1 MKLIVKFNL
10 VLSLVFAIAF
20 VVAGFFTHA
29 LLQRNAKAEI
39 QENAR
44 IMIDSA
50 TAVRTYTSTQIKP
63 LLKTQMTY
71 TFMPQSVSAYSAN
84 EYFKLLR
91 NKYPDYSYK
100 EATLNPT
107 NPSDRATD
115 WEADIV
121 RLFRQAPDKTEVVDE
136 RDTPAGRAL
145 YIAKPLKIS
154 DPACLDCHDTPDRA
168 PRTVIEQ
175 YGSAN
180 GFGWKVGDIVAAQI
194 ITAPMTLPIQRAN
207 HAFTAFMLS
216 LAAVFVVLIVA
227 INASATSPFPTSRH
241 PGRTKSALSPSRSGA
256 CGRAWWK
263 PSRCWRTDFRAARAN
278 RASDG
283 LDLLPSWEAFYAV
296 SEEPRTFSFSFAG
309 VLLDCSRKRQE
320 KKGSAA
326 GGRS

>member
-20 VVAGFFTHA
+20 ILAGLFTHA

-39 QENAR
+39 EENAR

-50 TAVRTYTSTQIKP
+50 SAVRTYTSTQIKP

-91 NKYPDYSYK
+91 KKYPEYSYK

-121 RLFRQAPDKTEVVDE
+121 RLFRQSPEKTEVVDE

-145 YIAKPLKIS
+145 YIAKPLKIA

-180 GFGWKVGDIVAAQI
+180 GFGWKVNDIVAAQI
-194 ITAPMTLPIQRAN
+194 ITAPMQLPIQRAN

-227 INASATSPFPTSRH
+227 INVLLMYLVIRPVNQLSNIASEVSLGNLTVPDFEA
-241 PGRTKSALSPSRSGA
+241 SG
-256 CGRAWWK
+256 K
-263 PSRCWRTDFRAARAN
+263 DEI
-278 RASDG
+278 AS
-283 LDLLPSWEAFYAV
+283 LAEAF
-296 SEEPRTFSFSFAG
+296 R
-309 VLLDCSRKRQE
+309 RMR
-320 KKGSAA
+320 
-326 GGRS
+326 RSLVEAIKMLEN

>member
-10 VLSLVFAIAF
+10 VLSVVFAIAF
-20 VVAGFFTHA
+20 VLAGLFTHA

-39 QENAR
+39 EENAR

-50 TAVRTYTSTQIKP
+50 SAVRTYTSTQIKP
-63 LLKTQMTY
+63 LLATQMTY
-71 TFMPQSVSAYSAN
+71 KFMPQSVSAYSAN
-84 EYFKLLR
+84 EYFKLLHK
-91 NKYPDYSYK
+91 KYPEYSYK

-121 RLFRQAPDKTEVVDE
+121 RMFRQTPEKTEVVDE
-136 RDTPAGRAL
+136 RDTPAGRAV
-145 YIAKPLKIS
+145 YIAKPLKIA

-180 GFGWKVGDIVAAQI
+180 GFGWKVNDIVAAQI

-227 INASATSPFPTSRH
+227 INALLMVLVIRPVNQLSNIASEVSLGNLSVPDFEASGKDEISTLADAFR
-241 PGRTKSALSPSRSGA
+241 RMRKSLV
-256 CGRAWWK
+256 
-263 PSRCWRTDFRAARAN
+263 
-278 RASDG
+278 
-283 LDLLPSWEAFYAV
+283 EAIKML
-296 SEEPRTFSFSFAG
+296 EN
-309 VLLDCSRKRQE
+309 
-320 KKGSAA
+320 
-326 GGRS
+326 

>member
-1 MKLIVKFNL
+1 
-10 VLSLVFAIAF
+10 
-20 VVAGFFTHA
+20 
-29 LLQRNAKAEI
+29 
-39 QENAR
+39 
-44 IMIDSA
+44 
-50 TAVRTYTSTQIKP
+50 
-63 LLKTQMTY
+63 
-71 TFMPQSVSAYSAN
+71 VSAYSAN

-91 NKYPDYSYK
+91 KKYPEYSYK

-180 GFGWKVGDIVAAQI
+180 GFGWKVNDIVAAQI
-194 ITAPMTLPIQRAN
+194 ITAPMQLPIQRAN

-216 LAAVFVVLIVA
+216 LAAVFVVLIA
-227 INASATSPFPTSRH
+227 SINALLMFLVIRPVNQLSNIASEVSLGNLDVPDFAASGKDEISTLAESFR
-241 PGRTKSALSPSRSGA
+241 RMRKSLV
-256 CGRAWWK
+256 
-263 PSRCWRTDFRAARAN
+263 
-278 RASDG
+278 
-283 LDLLPSWEAFYAV
+283 EAIKML
-296 SEEPRTFSFSFAG
+296 EG
-309 VLLDCSRKRQE
+309 
-320 KKGSAA
+320 
-326 GGRS
+326 

>member
-10 VLSLVFAIAF
+10 VLSVVFAIAF
-20 VVAGFFTHA
+20 VVAGLFTHA

-39 QENAR
+39 EENAR

-63 LLKTQMTY
+63 LLATQMTY
-71 TFMPQSVSAYSAN
+71 KFMPQSVSAYSAN
-84 EYFKLLR
+84 EYFKLLHK
-91 NKYPDYSYK
+91 KYPEYSYK

-121 RLFRQAPDKTEVVDE
+121 RMFRQTPEKTEVVDE

-145 YIAKPLKIS
+145 YIAKPLKIA

-180 GFGWKVGDIVAAQI
+180 GFGWKVNDIVAAQI
-194 ITAPMTLPIQRAN
+194 ITAPMQLPIQRAN

-227 INASATSPFPTSRH
+227 INALLMVLVIRPVNQLSNIASEVSLGNLSVPDFETSGKDEIATLADAFR
-241 PGRTKSALSPSRSGA
+241 RMRKSLV
-256 CGRAWWK
+256 
-263 PSRCWRTDFRAARAN
+263 
-278 RASDG
+278 
-283 LDLLPSWEAFYAV
+283 EAIKML
-296 SEEPRTFSFSFAG
+296 EN
-309 VLLDCSRKRQE
+309 
-320 KKGSAA
+320 
-326 GGRS
+326 

>member
-20 VVAGFFTHA
+20 VLAGFFTHA

-39 QENAR
+39 EENAR

-50 TAVRTYTSTQIKP
+50 SAVRSYTSTQIKP

-91 NKYPDYSYK
+91 KKYPDYSYK

-180 GFGWKVGDIVAAQI
+180 GFGWKVNDIVAAQI
-194 ITAPMTLPIQRAN
+194 ITAPMQLPIQRAN

-216 LAAVFVVLIVA
+216 LAAVFVVLIVC
-227 INASATSPFPTSRH
+227 IN
-241 PGRTKSALSPSRSGA
+241 
-256 CGRAWWK
+256 
-263 PSRCWRTDFRAARAN
+263 
-278 RASDG
+278 
-283 LDLLPSWEAFYAV
+283 
-296 SEEPRTFSFSFAG
+296 
-309 VLLDCSRKRQE
+309 VLLMYLVIRPVNLLSNIASEVSLGNLTVPDFETSGKDEIATLAESFRRMR
-320 KKGSAA
+320 
-326 GGRS
+326 RSLVEAIKMLEN

>member
-20 VVAGFFTHA
+20 VLAGLFTHA

-39 QENAR
+39 EENAR

-50 TAVRTYTSTQIKP
+50 SAVRTYTSTQIKP

-91 NKYPDYSYK
+91 KKYPEYSYK

-121 RLFRQAPDKTEVVDE
+121 RLFRQTPDKTEVVDE

-145 YIAKPLKIS
+145 FIAKPLKIS

-180 GFGWKVGDIVAAQI
+180 GFGWKVNDIVAAQI
-194 ITAPMTLPIQRAN
+194 ITAPMQLPIQRAN

-216 LAAVFVVLIVA
+216 LAAVFVVLIAA
-227 INASATSPFPTSRH
+227 INVLLMFLVIRPVNQLSNIASEVSLGNLTVPDFEA
-241 PGRTKSALSPSRSGA
+241 SG
-256 CGRAWWK
+256 K
-263 PSRCWRTDFRAARAN
+263 DEI
-278 RASDG
+278 AS
-283 LDLLPSWEAFYAV
+283 LAEAF
-296 SEEPRTFSFSFAG
+296 RRM
-309 VLLDCSRKRQE
+309 RKSLVE
-320 KKGSAA
+320 AIKMLEN
-326 GGRS
+326 

>member
-20 VVAGFFTHA
+20 VLAGLFTHA

-39 QENAR
+39 EENAR

-50 TAVRTYTSTQIKP
+50 SAVRTYTSTQIKP

-91 NKYPDYSYK
+91 KKYPEYSYK

-121 RLFRQAPDKTEVVDE
+121 RLFRQSPEKTEVVDE
-136 RDTPAGRAL
+136 RDTPGGRAL
-145 YIAKPLKIS
+145 YIAKPLKIA

-180 GFGWKVGDIVAAQI
+180 GFGWKVNDIVAAQI
-194 ITAPMTLPIQRAN
+194 ITAPMQLPIQRAN

-216 LAAVFVVLIVA
+216 LAAVFVVLIVS
-227 INASATSPFPTSRH
+227 INALLMVLVIRPVNRLSTIASEVSLGNLTVPDFEASGKDEIATLAESFR
-241 PGRTKSALSPSRSGA
+241 RMRKSLV
-256 CGRAWWK
+256 
-263 PSRCWRTDFRAARAN
+263 
-278 RASDG
+278 
-283 LDLLPSWEAFYAV
+283 EAIKMLE
-296 SEEPRTFSFSFAG
+296 S
-309 VLLDCSRKRQE
+309 
-320 KKGSAA
+320 
-326 GGRS
+326 

>member
-20 VVAGFFTHA
+20 VLAGMFTHA

-39 QENAR
+39 EENAR

-50 TAVRTYTSTQIKP
+50 SAVRTYTSTQIKP

-91 NKYPDYSYK
+91 KKYPEYSYK

-180 GFGWKVGDIVAAQI
+180 GFGWKVNDIVAAQI
-194 ITAPMTLPIQRAN
+194 ITAPMQLPIQRAN

-216 LAAVFVVLIVA
+216 LAAVFVVLIVCINILLMYLVIRPVNLLSNIASEVSLGNLTVPDFEISGKDEIATLAESFRRMRRSLVEA
-227 INASATSPFPTSRH
+227 IKMLEN
-241 PGRTKSALSPSRSGA
+241 
-256 CGRAWWK
+256 
-263 PSRCWRTDFRAARAN
+263 
-278 RASDG
+278 
-283 LDLLPSWEAFYAV
+283 
-296 SEEPRTFSFSFAG
+296 
-309 VLLDCSRKRQE
+309 
-320 KKGSAA
+320 
-326 GGRS
+326 